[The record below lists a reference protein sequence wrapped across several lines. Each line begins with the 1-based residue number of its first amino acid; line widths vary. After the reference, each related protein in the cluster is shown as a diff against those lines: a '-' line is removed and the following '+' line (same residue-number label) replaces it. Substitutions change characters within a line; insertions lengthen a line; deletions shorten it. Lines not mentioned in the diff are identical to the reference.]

1 MKKHLIPFIVLAA
14 GALLLDSCVT
24 TKQVAY
30 LQDMTHGTQ
39 IELENKFEAV
49 ISPYDE
55 LTIIVSCFDKE
66 LAAPFNL
73 YYGSGSN
80 MMYNNNGN
88 GYMGYL
94 VDQYGFIEM
103 PELGRIKASGLTR
116 LQLQDKIKD
125 ILVGGAYLT
134 DPYVMVRFQN
144 FKVFFLGSNGGKAI
158 SIPNERC
165 TFLEALA
172 LSGDLNVFT
181 DRHKIAVMREVDGK
195 MVMRYLDPRSS
206 KVFDDPFFMLQQNDF
221 IITRDRGYKNF
232 MESSSQVITM
242 LGYVTSVASI
252 GTMITSIILLSK
264 QANK

>member
-1 MKKHLIPFIVLAA
+1 MKRHLIALLS
-14 GALLLDSCVT
+14 ALLLFASCVT

-30 LQDMTHGTQ
+30 LQDMEHGSQ
-39 IELENKFEAV
+39 IELENRFEAV

-73 YYGSGSN
+73 YYGNGNN
-80 MMYNNNGN
+80 MMYSSNGN
-88 GYMGYL
+88 NYMGYL
-94 VDQYGFIEM
+94 VDQSGYIEM
-103 PELGRIKASGLTR
+103 PVLGRIKAAGLTR
-116 LQLQDKIKD
+116 LKLQDTIKD
-125 ILVGGAYLT
+125 MLISGAYLT

-181 DRHKIAVMREVDGK
+181 NRNKIAVMREVDGN

-232 MESSSQVITM
+232 MESSGQVLTM
-242 LGYVTSVASI
+242 LGYITSVTSVGSMIASL
-252 GTMITSIILLSK
+252 ILLSQ